1 MICRID
7 EMKDKQ
13 VVCVS
18 DGCVLGYVSDI
29 ELDTE
34 KGVLT
39 SIVIYGR
46 LRFFGLLGREDD
58 IVIPFED
65 IKVIGEETVLVSA
78 QPNPTLSE
86 LKSKKRFISL

>member
-13 VVCVS
+13 VVCVN
-18 DGCVLGYVSDI
+18 DGSVLGYVSDI

-46 LRFFGLLGREDD
+46 LRFFGLLGRDDD

-65 IKVIGEETVLVSA
+65 IKVIGEETVLVSTQIGA
-78 QPNPTLSE
+78 VSTE
-86 LKSKKRFISL
+86 LKGKRRFI

>member
-13 VVCVS
+13 VVCVN

-46 LRFFGLLGREDD
+46 LRFFGLLGRDED

-65 IKVIGEETVLVSA
+65 IKVIGEETVLVST
-78 QPNPTLSE
+78 QYGITLPE
-86 LKSKKRFISL
+86 ARGKRRFTSL

>member
-7 EMKDKQ
+7 EMKNKQ
-13 VVCVS
+13 VVCVK

-46 LRFFGLLGREDD
+46 LRFFGLFGREED
-58 IVIPFED
+58 IVIPYDE
-65 IKVIGEETVLVSA
+65 IKVIGSETVLVSSTV
-78 QPNPTLSE
+78 NLS
-86 LKSKKRFISL
+86 LRDKRSKTRFTSL

>member
-13 VVCVS
+13 VVCVN

-39 SIVIYGR
+39 SVVIYGR
-46 LRFFGLLGREDD
+46 LRFFGLLGRDED

-65 IKVIGEETVLVSA
+65 IKVIGEETVLVSTQCGDGIA
-78 QPNPTLSE
+78 GVRGR
-86 LKSKKRFISL
+86 KRFTTL